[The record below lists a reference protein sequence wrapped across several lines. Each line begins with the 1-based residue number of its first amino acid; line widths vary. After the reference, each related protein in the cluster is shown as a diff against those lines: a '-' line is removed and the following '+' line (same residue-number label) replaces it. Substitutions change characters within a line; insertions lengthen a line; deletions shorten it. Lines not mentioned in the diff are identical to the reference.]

1 MMNVSLIMTW
11 NLKPDIE
18 QEYFEFV
25 VRDWVP
31 STTRLG
37 LQTVAAWY
45 TSYRADLDVPMI
57 RVEGVVDTLEEMR
70 RILQH
75 PDWLALQ
82 DRLAEYVEDYSQKV
96 LYTTGE
102 FLL

>member
-1 MMNVSLIMTW
+1 MNVSLIMTW
-11 NLKPDIE
+11 NIKPDME

-31 STTRLG
+31 ATTRLG

-45 TSYRADLDVPMI
+45 TAYRSSLDVPMI
-57 RVEGVVDTLEEMR
+57 RVEGVTESPDEMR
-70 RILQH
+70 RVLQH
-75 PDWLALQ
+75 PDWQELQ
-82 DRLAEYVEDYSQKV
+82 DRLAEYVESYSQKV

-102 FLL
+102 FQL

>member
-1 MMNVSLIMTW
+1 MNVSLIMTW

-31 STTRLG
+31 ATTRLG

-45 TSYRADLDVPMI
+45 TSYRSDPTVPMI
-57 RVEGVVDTLEEMR
+57 RVEGITESLDEMR
-70 RILQH
+70 RVLQH
-75 PDWLALQ
+75 PEWHALQ
-82 DRLAEYVEDYSQKV
+82 SRLDEFVEDYSQKV
-96 LYTTGE
+96 LYTNGE
-102 FLL
+102 FQL